1 MDQQRRGLPGEQNRT
16 ERQLPQSRPTPR
28 TGLCDPAAGAP
39 IHGRCTGGGRTGDT
53 LERLATHC
61 APKLQQWQR
70 CGQPS
75 ARGSAP
81 PNPLQPCGGSSSRW
95 AQRRCRCADGAPRWP
110 GGARLQWAAPHP
122 CAAPCPAPAPPQAHP
137 RRRAVQLRAYK
148 GEESSSASP
157 AAAEAQ
163 LPPPPEGEVAPAQ
176 ALSSYDDGGFEA
188 GVQLC
193 WLYRICKCLHRGRA
207 LLLPLL
213 GLLGCA
219 PVALLPTGWGT
230 WCGMCAGGLL
240 AGFAVSA
247 AHAESNQKQ
256 VALHCHCRRR
266 DMASLA
272 AAPVPDSFL
281 LSLFAFAA
289 LFSLS
294 QA

>member
-1 MDQQRRGLPGEQNRT
+1 MWISSAGACQARRTGLKGNYP
-16 ERQLPQSRPTPR
+16 PTPR
-28 TGLCDPAAGAP
+28 TGLCDPAQ
-39 IHGRCTGGGRTGDT
+39 GRRFTADALVAARPAT
-53 LERLATHC
+53 LSNDLLPTCES
-61 APKLQQWQR
+61 KLQQWQR

-75 ARGSAP
+75 ARGSAR
-81 PNPLQPCGGSSSRW
+81 PNRGQPCGGSSSRW
-95 AQRRCRCADGAPRWP
+95 AQRGCRCADGAPRWP
-110 GGARLQWAAPHP
+110 GGAPLQWAAPHP

-137 RRRAVQLRAYK
+137 RRPAVQPRAYK

-193 WLYRICKCLHRGRA
+193 WLSERCKCSQGGRV
-207 LLLPLL
+207 LLLPLA

-272 AAPVPDSFL
+272 AAPVPDPFR